1 MRPILTMTGMEAGM
15 AVSVLL
21 YIEVVF
27 GINGLGRLSLTAF
40 SGDIGYDRPVIA
52 AIVLFIGVA
61 IIGLNL
67 IVDLLYPLIDRRV
80 TVGQERRGMVVGP
93 AA

>member
-1 MRPILTMTGMEAGM
+1 M

-27 GINGLGRLSLTAF
+27 NIGGLGRLSLTAF
-40 SGDIGYDRPVIA
+40 SGEVGYDRQLIA
-52 AIVLFIGVA
+52 ALVLVVGIA

-67 IVDLLYPLIDRRV
+67 LVDLLYPLIDPRV
-80 TVGQERRGMVVGP
+80 TIGQERRRVVVGP